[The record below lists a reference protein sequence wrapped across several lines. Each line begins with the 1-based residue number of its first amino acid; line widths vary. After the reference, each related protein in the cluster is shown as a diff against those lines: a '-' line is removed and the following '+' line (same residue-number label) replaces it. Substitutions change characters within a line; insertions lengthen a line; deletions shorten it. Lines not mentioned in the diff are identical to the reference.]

1 MALDLAAV
9 GLETTMYLGAALKAA
24 AGSPEVTAG
33 LIAMVEMD
41 YFEGFV
47 LTAHSHPRPAS
58 LRY

>member
-9 GLETTMYLGAALKAA
+9 GLETTMHLGAVLKA
-24 AGSPEVTAG
+24 AGSPEMTAG

-41 YFEGFV
+41 YFEDFV
-47 LTAHSHPRPAS
+47 LTAHRHPRPAS